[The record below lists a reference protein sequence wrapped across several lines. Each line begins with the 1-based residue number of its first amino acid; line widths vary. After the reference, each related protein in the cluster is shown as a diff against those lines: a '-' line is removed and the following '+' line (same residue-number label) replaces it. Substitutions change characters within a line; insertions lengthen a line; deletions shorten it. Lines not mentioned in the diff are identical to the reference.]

1 MIFMRVFHT
10 LMWVV
15 TLLGLTIA
23 CRNPLE
29 GIDLRT
35 KAPITTGIIDIRLY
49 DPAGNPLPQ
58 SSRITLTGPDASKIV
73 TTLRKTDYSVNAD
86 GLLRLAVLPSLA
98 PSRER
103 PIQFTLVVEADGYL
117 TIVHPITV
125 TSRNRL
131 TRTLRWIDPARPPR
145 TLAAGRI
152 AKNTGA
158 DGATSGPVALLTPSP
173 PQSTD
178 KASVLL
184 EPGTRLLDREGK
196 PVAGTITLTT
206 LYTNARELTTSQVP
220 GGGKLSHVV
229 ARSDKANL
237 GAFRVLSMA
246 GSVTLESYSSAYQ
259 LAYTSSQP
267 IVCYMDLNPATINAQ
282 TGRAVQPG
290 DSIPLFSY
298 DAVTRQWQQE
308 KAGIV
313 TRSLVG
319 RLEYQ
324 VSVDRFLTYVA
335 AWTEPGCTDDS
346 AVPGIRQPAD

>member
-1 MIFMRVFHT
+1 MKFMRVFYMFT
-10 LMWVV
+10 WVV
-15 TLLGLTIA
+15 ALSGLTMA

-29 GIDLRT
+29 GVDLRT
-35 KAPITTGIIDIRLY
+35 KAPITTGLIDIRLY
-49 DPAGNPLPQ
+49 DPAGNPVPK
-58 SSRITLTGPDASKIV
+58 SSRVTLTGPDASKIV
-73 TTLRKTDYSVNAD
+73 TTLRKADYSVNAD

-98 PSRER
+98 PSKER

-117 TIVHPITV
+117 TIVQPITV
-125 TSRNRL
+125 TSRNRQ

-145 TLAAGRI
+145 TLAVGRI
-152 AKNTGA
+152 YKNTGA

-184 EPGTRLLDREGK
+184 EPGTRLLDRDGK

-220 GGGKLSHVV
+220 GGGRLADVKPH
-229 ARSDKANL
+229 D
-237 GAFRVLSMA
+237 GMTGPGPFRVLSMA

-267 IVCYMDLNPATINAQ
+267 MVCYMDLNPATINAQ
-282 TGRAVQPG
+282 TGRPIQPG

-308 KAGIV
+308 KAGVV

-319 RLEYQ
+319 GLEYQ
-324 VSVDRFLTYVA
+324 VSIDRFLTYVA
-335 AWTEPGCTDDS
+335 AWTEPVCDS
-346 AVPGIRQPAD
+346 DPTVSGSRQPAD

>member
-1 MIFMRVFHT
+1 M
-10 LMWVV
+10 
-15 TLLGLTIA
+15 LLGLTVA
-23 CRNPLE
+23 CRNPLD
-29 GIDLRT
+29 GVDLRAH
-35 KAPITTGIIDIRLY
+35 APIATGIIDIQLY
-49 DPAGNPLPQ
+49 DPAGNSLPK
-58 SSRITLTGPDASKIV
+58 SSQVTLIGPDASKIV
-73 TTLRKTDYSVNAD
+73 TILSTTKYSVNAD

-103 PIQFTLVVEADGYL
+103 PIQFTLVIEADGYL
-117 TIVHPITV
+117 TIVQPIIV

-152 AKNTGA
+152 YKNTGA

-184 EPGTRLLDREGK
+184 DPGVRLLDRDGK
-196 PVAGTITLTT
+196 PVAGPITLTT

-220 GGGKLSHVV
+220 GGGTLSNV
-229 ARSDKANL
+229 RSRDSKADP
-237 GAFRVLSMA
+237 GTCRVLSMA
-246 GSVTLESYSSAYQ
+246 GSVTLESYSAAYR
-259 LAYTSSQP
+259 LAYSSSQP
-267 IVCYMDLNPATINAQ
+267 MVCYMDLNPATINAQ
-282 TGRAVQPG
+282 TGHPVQPG
-290 DSIPLFSY
+290 DSIPLYSY

-308 KAGIV
+308 KASMV
-313 TRSLVG
+313 TRSLAG

-335 AWTEPGCTDDS
+335 AWTEPVCTDDS
-346 AVPGIRQPAD
+346 ASSGSRQPADCR

>member
-1 MIFMRVFHT
+1 MLFMRVFHT
-10 LMWVV
+10 LTLVV

-29 GIDLRT
+29 GVDLRT
-35 KAPITTGIIDIRLY
+35 KTPITTGIVDIRLQ

-58 SSRITLTGPDASKIV
+58 SSRVTLTGPDASKIV
-73 TTLRKTDYSVNAD
+73 TTLRTTNYRVNAD

-98 PSRER
+98 PSREQ

-117 TIVHPITV
+117 TIVQPITV

-131 TRTLRWIDPARPPR
+131 TRTLRWIDPARAPR
-145 TLAAGRI
+145 TLAAGRVY
-152 AKNTGA
+152 KRTGA

-184 EPGTRLLDREGK
+184 EPGTRLLDRDGK
-196 PVAGTITLTT
+196 PVAGAITLTT
-206 LYTNARELTTSQVP
+206 VYTNARELPTRQVP
-220 GGGKLSHVV
+220 GGGRLSSV
-229 ARSDKANL
+229 RSRNDQVDL
-237 GAFRVLSMA
+237 GTFRVLSMA

-259 LAYTSSQP
+259 LAYSSSQP
-267 IVCYMDLNPATINAQ
+267 MVCYLDLNPATINVQ
-282 TGRAVQPG
+282 TGRPLQPG

-298 DAVTRQWQQE
+298 DAATRQWQQE

-313 TRSLVG
+313 TRSLAG
-319 RLEYQ
+319 GLAYQ
-324 VSVDRFLTYVA
+324 LSINRFLTYIA
-335 AWTEPGCTDDS
+335 AWTEPVCDAGPAGS
-346 AVPGIRQPAD
+346 VSRQPAD